1 MSRLIAAVAAIML
14 LTSPNATL
22 ADQQQVLDSLTLQS
36 GTVTVGSGLA
46 SIALTSNFRYLSP
59 EDAKTFLVDLWGNPP
74 ESADGTLGLIT
85 PANVDPLG
93 PDGWAIIVSYDDSG
107 HVSDDDA
114 AEIDYDQLLKDMQAS
129 TEENNE
135 ARKNAGYEAIHLV
148 GWAKPPYY
156 DSAAKK
162 LYWAKRLKF
171 EGTAEDTLN
180 YDIRVLGRAGVLDL
194 TVVAGLPQ
202 LAMVDNRM
210 NEVLGMV
217 SFNAGNRY
225 AEFNPDLDKVAG
237 YGIAGLIAGGVLAK
251 AGFFKFLIALWKPI
265 AFGAVILFGVA
276 GGFIR
281 KLFRREAA

>member
-1 MSRLIAAVAAIML
+1 MSRLFAALAAIML
-14 LTSPNATL
+14 FTLPNAAL
-22 ADQQQVLDSLTLQS
+22 ADQQQVLDNLTFQS
-36 GTVTVGSGLA
+36 GTVTVGSNLA
-46 SIALTSNFRYLSP
+46 SIALTPNFRYLSP
-59 EDAKTFLVDLWGNPP
+59 EDAKTFLVELWGNPP

-93 PDGWAIIVSYDDSG
+93 ADGWAIIVSYDDSG

-135 ARKNAGYEAIHLV
+135 ARKKAGYEAIHLV

-194 TVVAGLPQ
+194 TVVAGMQQ
-202 LAMVDNRM
+202 LAMVDGRM

-217 SFNAGNRY
+217 SFNAGNLY
-225 AEFNPDLDKVAG
+225 AEFNPELDKVAG

-265 AFGAVILFGVA
+265 AFGAVVLFGVL
-276 GGFIR
+276 GNFIR
-281 KLFRREAA
+281 KLLRREAA